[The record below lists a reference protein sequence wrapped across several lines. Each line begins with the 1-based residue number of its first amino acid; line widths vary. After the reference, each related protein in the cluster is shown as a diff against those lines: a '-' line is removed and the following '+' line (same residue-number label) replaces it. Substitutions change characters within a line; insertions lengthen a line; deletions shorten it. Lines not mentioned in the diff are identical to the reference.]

1 MSGLALSLYLVPHG
15 KEGLRRQTGPILRV
29 FAYWSEGNIVTVAS
43 LSVRVVVS
51 RMFAENCYLI
61 SAADSH
67 RCIVVDPGL
76 DDERII
82 SAITEQRLQPEAIL
96 LTHGHADHIAGV
108 ESLKRCWPDCP
119 IIIGRGD
126 APKLT
131 SAELNLSAQYGMG
144 LTSPAADQLVDEG
157 DRLQL
162 AGIEW
167 EVYETPGHSIGHV
180 VYLWKGSPPWTVVGG
195 DVLFREGIGRSD
207 FPDGSEQQLVESI
220 ETKLFTLPDD
230 TLVLPGHGPTTTIG
244 HERQFNPFVGRGI

>member
-1 MSGLALSLYLVPHG
+1 
-15 KEGLRRQTGPILRV
+15 
-29 FAYWSEGNIVTVAS
+29 VTVAS
-43 LSVRVVVS
+43 LSVRVIVS
-51 RMFAENCYLI
+51 RMFAENSYLI

-144 LTSPAADQLVDEG
+144 LTSPEADQLVQEG
-157 DRLQL
+157 DRLNL

-180 VYLWKGSPPWTVVGG
+180 VYLWRGNSPWQVIGG

-207 FPDGSEQQLVESI
+207 FPDGSQEQLVESI
-220 ETKLFTLPDD
+220 ETRLFSLPDD
-230 TLVLPGHGPTTTIG
+230 TVVLPGHGPTTTIG
-244 HERQFNPFVGRGI
+244 HERQFNPFVGGIGKRG